1 MSVTFR
7 AAMPDDERFVVSAW
21 SSSYKNSHS
30 AGMIFTDDYAGV
42 MHKQIERVI
51 GWPSTRTIVAFE
63 SKDPSHL
70 YGFISGD
77 TTERTPV
84 VFYVYTKEP
93 YRRSGHARG
102 LFSALGVNPEHRFL
116 FACKTAIVP
125 TLAGKIP
132 AARFDP
138 ATARYPKERRTA

>member
-1 MSVTFR
+1 MIQHRPAT
-7 AAMPDDERFVVSAW
+7 DDDRRFVVSAW
-21 SSSYKNSHS
+21 SSSYKHAHQ
-30 AGMIFTDDYAGV
+30 AGMIHTDDWAPI

-51 GWPSTRTIVAFE
+51 AWPSTRTIVAFE

-77 TTERTPV
+77 TSERTPV

-102 LFSALGVNPEHRFL
+102 LFAALGVNPEQRFL

-138 ATARYPKERRTA
+138 ATARYPKERRA